1 MSDFEQQ
8 QPGRR
13 GIDRI
18 IRSRGETPTYGQ
30 EEGANDAQRYEAFLT
45 TEGFPQMGFSVFCT
59 NGQRHGFF
67 YHNLDSIDLTEGKHG
82 QYLKLTH
89 RGKAMTMRGHGLHAL
104 FQAIMDHT
112 LQAVYE
118 YSEAVYPALGTGEA
132 VIERIRVDELG
143 VDLKTT

>member
-67 YHNLDSIDLTEGKHG
+67 YHNLDSIDLTEGMA
-82 QYLKLTH
+82 LTGRRSH
-89 RGKAMTMRGHGLHAL
+89 LLSTSVLSNAFPR
-104 FQAIMDHT
+104 
-112 LQAVYE
+112 
-118 YSEAVYPALGTGEA
+118 
-132 VIERIRVDELG
+132 
-143 VDLKTT
+143 